1 MKEPKKKKRKK
12 KEEKKERKK
21 DRKKERKNERQRAR
35 YRQTVNKGDPLF
47 VWVVMFFSPFKE
59 EHGKTN
65 AEDKIERESAR
76 LAMNNGFI

>member
-1 MKEPKKKKRKK
+1 M
-12 KEEKKERKK
+12 
-21 DRKKERKNERQRAR
+21 
-35 YRQTVNKGDPLF
+35 NKGDPLF